1 MKPTKCQ
8 QALRFFIVRKATRIQ
23 TIFKTVSNYS
33 NYLVSV
39 FEIIDCLCD
48 FCWSDAVLIHLQ
60 VIQNRQLAKNF
71 TGKLSNIIVGQITE
85 KTKP

>member
-8 QALRFFIVRKATRIQ
+8 QALRFVIVRKATRIQ

-48 FCWSDAVLIHLQ
+48 FCWSDAVLINLQ

-71 TGKLSNIIVGQITE
+71 TGKLSNIVVGQITE